1 MFNGDNGNTTMEKM
15 TKKEKK
21 EFLKNY
27 DDGSFIDER
36 TGVKTY
42 TIYNNEHV
50 LEQVLGLAKSYGQ
63 WCSWDHKK
71 ICSELKEVWDV
82 EKPGVIVKEFND
94 IFKDYVQLTFL

>member
-1 MFNGDNGNTTMEKM
+1 MEKM

-27 DDGSFIDER
+27 DDGSFINDK
-36 TGVKTY
+36 GIKTY
-42 TIYNNEHV
+42 TIYSNDYV

-71 ICSELKEVWDV
+71 ICSELKEVWDT
-82 EKPGVIVKEFND
+82 EKPGVIIKEFNE

>member
-1 MFNGDNGNTTMEKM
+1 MEKM

-27 DDGSFIDER
+27 DDGSFINDK
-36 TGVKTY
+36 GIKTY
-42 TIYNNEHV
+42 TIYNNDHV

-63 WCSWDHKK
+63 WCSWDHKE
-71 ICSELKEVWDV
+71 ICSELKEVWDI
-82 EKPGVIVKEFND
+82 EKPGVIIKEFND